1 MSAIH
6 EYRHTV
12 VAAEIDDLGHAG
24 NFHYVRWMQ
33 DAAISHSAAN
43 GWPSA
48 RYAELGAG
56 WVVRSHEITYLK
68 PAFAGDRLLIKTWVE
83 NLRSATSLRVYEIR
97 NAAGD
102 LLATARTDWAFVNY
116 ARQKPVRI
124 PAEVAESFLVVH
136 GPGRASQ

>member
-1 MSAIH
+1 
-6 EYRHTV
+6 
-12 VAAEIDDLGHAG
+12 
-24 NFHYVRWMQ
+24 
-33 DAAISHSAAN
+33 
-43 GWPSA
+43 
-48 RYAELGAG
+48 
-56 WVVRSHEITYLK
+56 
-68 PAFAGDRLLIKTWVE
+68 
-83 NLRSATSLRVYEIR
+83 VYEIR